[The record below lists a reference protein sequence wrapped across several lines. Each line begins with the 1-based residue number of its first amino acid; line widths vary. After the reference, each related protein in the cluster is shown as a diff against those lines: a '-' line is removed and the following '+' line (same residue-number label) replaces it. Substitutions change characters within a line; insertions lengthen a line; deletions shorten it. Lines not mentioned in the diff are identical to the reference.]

1 MASENNWI
9 VRPATVADI
18 PALFRLIKGLAEYE
32 NLQQEVAATEQELE
46 RALFGESST
55 PEALIATAGG
65 DAVGYALF
73 FQNFS
78 TFLGRPGLYL
88 EDLFVIPSHR
98 GRGIGRSLLA
108 RVARIAVER
117 RSGRLEWAVLDWN
130 QKAIGFYERL
140 GAKAMSE
147 WTIYRISGGA
157 LTKLAERL

>member
-9 VRPATVADI
+9 VRSATAADI
-18 PALFRLIKGLAEYE
+18 PALFRLIKELAEYE
-32 NLQQEVAATEQELE
+32 NLQQEVAATEQGLE

-55 PEALIATAGG
+55 AEALIATAGG
-65 DAVGYALF
+65 EAVGYALF

-147 WTIYRISGGA
+147 WTIYRISGEA